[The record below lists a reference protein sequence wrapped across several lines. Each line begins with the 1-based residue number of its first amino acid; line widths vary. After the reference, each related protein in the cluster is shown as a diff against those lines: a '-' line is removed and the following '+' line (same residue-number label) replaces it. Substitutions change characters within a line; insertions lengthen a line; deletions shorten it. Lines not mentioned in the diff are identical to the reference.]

1 MIRAGRRATSA
12 SRTAQRP
19 GRVGATDSRRSSSGT
34 GMSGPCSCLRRPMLD
49 FTRRGQRLHRLM
61 ATAVR
66 CAATS
71 PRRMAPGRCF
81 SQSLQGLLQR
91 KQAHHR
97 PIGAPRTQA
106 HVINPLSDMT
116 HLAVHS
122 LRGPLTFPDCIPD
135 RLRPMS
141 IMSAAPRTR
150 SPSRRIFVVS
160 SKPFFADSPG
170 SAGIYSIRPARP
182 RPKGSCASRDR
193 ARRR

>member
-97 PIGAPRTQA
+97 PIGAPRTRA
-106 HVINPLSDMT
+106 HVINPLS
-116 HLAVHS
+116 
-122 LRGPLTFPDCIPD
+122 G
-135 RLRPMS
+135 
-141 IMSAAPRTR
+141 
-150 SPSRRIFVVS
+150 
-160 SKPFFADSPG
+160 
-170 SAGIYSIRPARP
+170 
-182 RPKGSCASRDR
+182 ASRATLSISSSFTTVPLPKRDLGDFIRSTFQFRGAQTACCMVLVGLEARTMR
-193 ARRR
+193 APLGKDDVSEGITA